1 MKTANR
7 VEFMIIV
14 NDVKNMMDELKPM
27 REVVTK
33 RYLESLPRNTATELT
48 ETSLKIFNAF
58 MDDVSNREL
67 IEHRALSHI
76 KLIPFPDEEYPKPM
90 AVEKLL
96 KLIKDPNTDPAEIN
110 KSKKGKL
117 DS

>member
-1 MKTANR
+1 
-7 VEFMIIV
+7 MIIV

-48 ETSLKIFNAF
+48 EMSLKIFNAF
-58 MDDVSNREL
+58 MDDVSSREL

-76 KLIPFPDEEYPKPM
+76 KLIPFPDEEPPTTM
-90 AVEKLL
+90 TPDNLL
-96 KLIKDPNTDPAEIN
+96 KLIMDSDTEPADIN
-110 KSKKGKL
+110 KPKKRKL